1 MIKKKKNLSK
11 QRTVGNFLNM
21 INGINN
27 SQKQKQN
34 KQTNKKT
41 VSNTHNG
48 ERLNCIPWD
57 QDQGNDDHFHYFYSI
72 WY

>member
-1 MIKKKKNLSK
+1 MVITTDTENIFDKNPISIPNLNLHNVVTK
-11 QRTVGNFLNM
+11 GNFLNM
-21 INGINN
+21 INGIKN

-48 ERLNCIPWD
+48 ERLNCIP
-57 QDQGNDDHFHYFYSI
+57 
-72 WY
+72 